1 MNYINQ
7 RIKVFVS
14 SILMAGICLL
24 VSVSCNSTEDSS
36 PDLTKTGEF
45 SIEFDN
51 IVGEET
57 FGLEPRQ
64 YTNAKGE
71 VFSIRTLQ
79 YFISN
84 IKLYTESGEEYV
96 VPQEESYFLVQA
108 QDRNTRFTKVT
119 VPEGDYTKISFVLGV
134 DSLRNTKPVEERPG
148 VLSFDPSQGHEGG
161 GMYWGWNSG
170 YIFFKFEGTC
180 DLITDDQQGDP
191 TGNKQFKYHIG
202 GFGGYSAPT
211 LNNIKEISMDLNQG
225 GIAQVRE
232 GLRSNVHLFVDVM
245 NVFDGQHAFSIP
257 EHPNVMFSDYSV
269 NIANNFPGMFTHDHT
284 ENFTRG
290 EDEL

>member
-1 MNYINQ
+1 MKTTIQ
-7 RIKVFVS
+7 QIKS
-14 SILMAGICLL
+14 TILHYSVCGILAL
-24 VSVSCNSTEDSS
+24 STAACVGEDPG
-36 PDLTKTGEF
+36 PDLGKTGEF

-57 FGLEPRQ
+57 FGLAPRT

-71 VFSIRTLQ
+71 EFSIKLLQ

-84 IKLYTESGEEYV
+84 IKLYTESGEEYI
-96 VPQEESYFLVQA
+96 VPQEESYFLVQGS
-108 QDRNTRFTKVT
+108 DRDTRFTKVT
-119 VPEGDYTKISFVLGV
+119 VPEGDYSRVSFVLGV
-134 DSLRNTKPVEERPG
+134 DSVRNTMPVDQRPG
-148 VLSFDPSQGHEGG
+148 VLSFDPAHGHEGG

-180 DLITDDQQGDP
+180 DLISDDQQGDP

-211 LNNIKEISMDLNQG
+211 LNNIKEITVELNRA

-245 NVFDGQHAFSIP
+245 KVFDGQHSFSIP
-257 EHPNVMFSDYSV
+257 QHPNVMFSDYSV
-269 NIANNFPGMFTHDHT
+269 NIANNFKEMFSHDHT
-284 ENFTRG
+284 ENFTKG
-290 EDEL
+290 EDGL

>member
-1 MNYINQ
+1 MTTIITK
-7 RIKVFVS
+7 IKSNARYAILLGVFAL
-14 SILMAGICLL
+14 SITACI
-24 VSVSCNSTEDSS
+24 SEDPG
-36 PDLTKTGEF
+36 PDVEKSGEF

-57 FGLEPRQ
+57 FGLAPRK

-71 VFSIRTLQ
+71 EFSIRLLQ

-84 IKLYTESGEEYV
+84 IKLYTESGEEYI
-96 VPQEESYFLVQA
+96 VPQDQSYFLINGS
-108 QDRNTRFTKVT
+108 DRDSRFTKVT
-119 VPEGDYTKISFVLGV
+119 VPEGDYSRISFVLGV
-134 DSLRNTKPVEERPG
+134 DSLRNTMPVEDRTG
-148 VLSFDPSQGHEGG
+148 VLSFDPSHGHEGG

-180 DLITDDQQGDP
+180 DLISDDQQGDP

-211 LNNIKEISMDLNQG
+211 LNNVKEITMDLNRG

-245 NVFDGQHAFSIP
+245 KVFDGQHSFSIP
-257 EHPNVMFSDYSV
+257 QHPNVMFSDYSV
-269 NIANNFPGMFTHDHT
+269 NIANNFLEMFSHDHT
-284 ENFTRG
+284 ENFTKG
-290 EDEL
+290 EDSL

>member
-1 MNYINQ
+1 MNKIYSPVLFLCVSAILILSSC
-7 RIKVFVS
+7 IKEEP
-14 SILMAGICLL
+14 GI
-24 VSVSCNSTEDSS
+24 
-36 PDLTKTGEF
+36 DLTKTGEF
-45 SIEFDN
+45 SIEFDS

-84 IKLYTESGEEYV
+84 IKLYTESGDEYV
-96 VPQEESYFLVQA
+96 VPQEDSYFLVQA
-108 QDRNTRFTKVT
+108 HDRNSRFTKVT
-119 VPEGDYTKISFVLGV
+119 VPEGDYNKISFVLGV

-148 VLSFDPSQGHEGG
+148 VLSFDPGQGHGGG

-180 DLITDDQQGDP
+180 DLISDDQQGDP

-211 LNNIKEISMDLNQG
+211 INNIKEISMNLNQG

-245 NVFDGQHAFSIP
+245 NVFNGQHTFSIP
-257 EHPNVMFSDYSV
+257 QHPNVMFSDFSV
-269 NIANNFPGMFTHDHT
+269 NIANNFPGMFSHDHT

>member
-1 MNYINQ
+1 MNKIYSPVLFLCVSAILILSSC
-7 RIKVFVS
+7 IKEEP
-14 SILMAGICLL
+14 GI
-24 VSVSCNSTEDSS
+24 
-36 PDLTKTGEF
+36 DLTKTGEF
-45 SIEFDN
+45 SIEFDS

-96 VPQEESYFLVQA
+96 VPQEDSYFLVQA
-108 QDRNTRFTKVT
+108 QDRSTRFTKVR
-119 VPEGDYTKISFVLGV
+119 VPEGDYTRVSFVLGV

-170 YIFFKFEGTC
+170 YIFFKLEGTC
-180 DLITDDQQGDP
+180 DLISDDQQGDP

-211 LNNIKEISMDLNQG
+211 INNIKEISLDLNQG

-245 NVFDGQHAFSIP
+245 NVFNGQHTFSIP
-257 EHPNVMFSDYSV
+257 QHPNVMFSDFSV

-290 EDEL
+290 ENEL

>member
-1 MNYINQ
+1 M
-7 RIKVFVS
+7 KSFVNKIYNPVLFVCVLAILAMS
-14 SILMAGICLL
+14 SCVKEEPGFDQA
-24 VSVSCNSTEDSS
+24 
-36 PDLTKTGEF
+36 KTGEF

-96 VPQEESYFLVQA
+96 VPQEDSYFLVQA
-108 QDRNTRFTKVT
+108 HDRNSRFTKVA
-119 VPEGDYTKISFVLGV
+119 VPEGDYTKISFILGV
-134 DSLRNTKPVEERPG
+134 DSLRNTMPVEQRPG
-148 VLSFDPSQGHEGG
+148 VLSFDPDHGHEGG

-180 DLITDDQQGDP
+180 DLISDDQHGDP
-191 TGNKQFKYHIG
+191 TGSKQFKYHIG

-211 LNNIKEISMDLNQG
+211 INNVKEITVDLKQG

-245 NVFDGQHAFSIP
+245 NVFNGQHTFSIT